1 MASGAAEKRRRWK
14 MQSERDEA
22 AEGEAEAEAACRAAG
37 LFREEEPGRVPIPE
51 VTPDVEIFSPP
62 AVVQDPNDVIDLISD
77 DEDGVKAVFTPTW
90 RQVRGHA
97 CICLASCS
105 TVCTRT
111 CMRLGC
117 KHCHY
122 GSPINHAVGVS

>member
-1 MASGAAEKRRRWK
+1 MASGAAEERRRWK

-22 AEGEAEAEAACRAAG
+22 ADGEAEAEAACRAAG
-37 LFREEEPGRVPIPE
+37 LFWEEEPERVPIPE

-62 AVVQDPNDVIDLISD
+62 AVVQDSNDVIDLISD
-77 DEDGVKAVFTPTW
+77 DEDGVKAAFTPTW
-90 RQVRGHA
+90 RQVRGQA

-105 TVCTRT
+105 IICTTT

-117 KHCHY
+117 KHCYY
-122 GSPINHAVGVS
+122 GSPINHAVGVP

>member
-1 MASGAAEKRRRWK
+1 MASGAAEERRRWK

-37 LFREEEPGRVPIPE
+37 FWEEEPGRVPIPE

-62 AVVQDPNDVIDLISD
+62 AIVQDSNDVIDLISD
-77 DEDGVKAVFTPTW
+77 DEDGVKAPTW
-90 RQVRGHA
+90 RQVRGHV
-97 CICLASCS
+97 CICLVSCS

>member
-1 MASGAAEKRRRWK
+1 VASGAAEERRIWM
-14 MQSERDEA
+14 MQSERDEV
-22 AEGEAEAEAACRAAG
+22 AEGEAETEAACKAAG
-37 LFREEEPGRVPIPE
+37 LFWEEEPGRVPIPE

-62 AVVQDPNDVIDLISD
+62 AVVQDSNDVIDLISD
-77 DEDGVKAVFTPTW
+77 DEDGVKAAFTPTW
-90 RQVRGHA
+90 RQVRGQA

-117 KHCHY
+117 KQCHY
-122 GSPINHAVGVS
+122 GSPIDITP